1 MSEATGC
8 PDCGQLMEQTDNR
21 FECRGCGHKGE
32 QGAIEL
38 PEEAEQ
44 LTLF

>member
-1 MSEATGC
+1 MIEATGC
-8 PDCGQLMEQTDNR
+8 PECGTTMRQDGDCYT
-21 FECRGCGHKGE
+21 CPACGHKGE
-32 QGAIEL
+32 QGALEL

>member
-1 MSEATGC
+1 MITEC
-8 PDCGQLMEQTDNR
+8 PDCTADLQQTGDR
-21 FECRGCGHKGE
+21 YTCPACGHKGE
-32 QGAIEL
+32 QITLEL